1 MGDHVIMHGV
11 LGEIGTPIGV
21 LFEIPIDLT
30 DACQKVKAD
39 RAEKEAK
46 TNSSGQ

>member
-1 MGDHVIMHGV
+1 MHGV

-30 DACQKVKAD
+30 DGCRKVKTD
-39 RAEKEAK
+39 REEEEAK
-46 TNSSGQ
+46 TNSSG

>member
-1 MGDHVIMHGV
+1 MHRV

-30 DACQKVKAD
+30 DGCQQVKTD
-39 RAEKEAK
+39 REEKQAK